1 MAHVEGSR
9 ATPVVTDIPSLEW
22 SAVFAGAF
30 LAAAISFVLLTFGTA
45 IGLSATSPWPHS
57 GLSASVLA
65 GIAVFWV
72 MAQQIGAFMAGGYVA
87 GRMRTGL
94 RGASADEVQ
103 FRDGLHGGLVWA
115 VGIVVGAALAM
126 ATASAVTRTTAQVVG
141 GAAATAAA
149 SSSDIVVDRLL
160 RPQTTAQ
167 PSNETDVRSEVGRVL
182 AGAVVNG
189 SLTSQDRT
197 YLAQLVARRTGV
209 TAEEADKRINEAF
222 HAARE
227 AADKARK
234 AAVLTGF
241 VTAASPLISLAAA
254 WWASIKGGHHRD
266 HSVPVAFTFARRE
279 Q

>member
-9 ATPVVTDIPSLEW
+9 ATPVATDIPSLEW

-65 GIAVFWV
+65 GIAVFWI

-197 YLAQLVARRTGV
+197 YLAQLVAQRTGV

-222 HAARE
+222 NAARE

-241 VTAASPLISLAAA
+241 VTAASLLISLAAA
-254 WWASIKGGHHRD
+254 WWASIKDGHHRD

-279 Q
+279 E